1 MILDFYH
8 SMENIGKLVK
18 LWIKGNKEKKDWMEK
33 TGKILKEEGIKKARE
48 RVEKL
53 VIKTKPQ
60 IEQKQKL
67 DTCLDRNESYMDYP
81 EFRNKGYL
89 IGSGAIESAHRNV
102 LHKRLKQP
110 GQRWSK
116 KGLQNIINLRVLNKS
131 GH

>member
-1 MILDFYH
+1 MD
-8 SMENIGKLVK
+8 
-18 LWIKGNKEKKDWMEK
+18 K

-60 IEQKQKL
+60 IEQKRKL
-67 DTCLDRNESYMDYP
+67 DTYLDRNESYMDYP
-81 EFRNKGYL
+81 EFTNKGCL

-102 LHKRLKQP
+102 LHKRLKQL

-116 KGLQNIINLRVLNKS
+116 KGLQNMIKKWTLEFDC
-131 GH
+131 